1 MKTFFKWFGNG
12 VLAII
17 LICAVLSVFSFIRA
31 KQNPNTVPS
40 IGNYKMMS
48 VLSGSMSPIFN
59 AYDMIVDKKIEPEN
73 LKKGD
78 VITFRVDNKTLVTH
92 RIVDIQSQNGKIS
105 YKTRGDANNV
115 EDQMLVD
122 VSQIEGTYLF
132 RIPYGGL
139 IMEKLKGPIGIGIVW
154 LLLMYVIF
162 AEFFGKKKS
171 KIIVEESAKLE
182 KKGSNESFNS

>member
-1 MKTFFKWFGNG
+1 MKKIFKWLGNG
-12 VLAII
+12 VLVII
-17 LICAVLSVFSFIRA
+17 LICTVLSVFSFIKA
-31 KQNPNTVPS
+31 KRNPNTVPG
-40 IGNYKMMS
+40 IGPYKFMS

-59 AYDMIVDKKIEPEN
+59 PYDMIVDKTIESED

-92 RIVDIQSQNGKIS
+92 RIIDIQSENGKLA

-115 EDQMLVD
+115 DDEKLVD
-122 VSQIEGTYLF
+122 VSQIEGTYIF

-154 LLLMYVIF
+154 LLLMFVIYT
-162 AEFFGKKKS
+162 EFFGKKKS
-171 KIIVEESAKLE
+171 KSSIAESQELDRKDIKETL
-182 KKGSNESFNS
+182 NS